1 MKIILFFM
9 TEPMNIISRKNDR
22 IWPEIIQDDIHLW
35 YYSSFKNIWHIKLI
49 FFKYCCFLKFNV
61 LFWEG
66 ECPKYKCYNP
76 PDLLDPIIKFQ
87 RNFLGPITKFRN
99 LLGLLLSSK
108 LLGLLAILLSS
119 EGLASGSHIQ
129 PDRALGLVF
138 YNSLVF
144 VKMRSEL

>member
-1 MKIILFFM
+1 MKFYGWILFFM
-9 TEPMNIISRKNDR
+9 TEPTNIISRKNDR

-66 ECPKYKCYNP
+66 ECPKYECYNP

-87 RNFLGPITKFRN
+87 RNFLALGPYNQVQELIGPIIKFQTSRPLGHIIKFRRPRFWQ
-99 LLGLLLSSK
+99 SYP
-108 LLGLLAILLSS
+108 A
-119 EGLASGSHIQ
+119 
-129 PDRALGLVF
+129 R
-138 YNSLVF
+138 
-144 VKMRSEL
+144 